1 MLWEG
6 LNFPAWVW
14 GCLILT
20 GSAVLDYVLGDPQN
34 WLHPVQC
41 IGWAIAK
48 GSGFIL
54 QRWPG
59 PRARRGGGD
68 FFRVRDN
75 FRQWFFSLGCGANH
89 AANFV
94 VVGDR
99 RANYRG
105 GQLFG
110 RAEFGPGGAIGSLA
124 PTKPGFSLSPSG
136 LG

>member
-1 MLWEG
+1 MMLWEG

-59 PRARRGGGD
+59 PRARRWGGI
-68 FFRVRDN
+68 F
-75 FRQWFFSLGCGANH
+75 
-89 AANFV
+89 
-94 VVGDR
+94 
-99 RANYRG
+99 
-105 GQLFG
+105 
-110 RAEFGPGGAIGSLA
+110 
-124 PTKPGFSLSPSG
+124 
-136 LG
+136 